1 MRKYF
6 RSLFILAILIPAYC
20 TALAQAPSL
29 NFTRTQTYDVRHYI
43 IRLSFDR
50 KNETIF
56 GDTTVQL
63 SPLADGFSS
72 FELDAVGMRFEKVIL
87 EPDGSELRFK
97 TARDKILVS
106 LSGARKAG
114 DIISVRLKYSA
125 SSPKRGLH
133 FVDEKRQNGEV
144 QYPAQIWTDSEPDEA
159 RYWFPSFDSPNDKA
173 TSEQYI
179 TAEKTETVIGNG
191 ELVDNRQNP
200 DGTLTWHYTMP
211 LPHSTYVT
219 SFVVG
224 SYARVEEKYKNIPL
238 HFYLFPGKEPMA
250 APIFGKT
257 KDLIK
262 IFEDATGVAY
272 PFGKYDQI
280 VVSDFKDGGMENIT
294 ATIISDTEI
303 SFLIFKQ
310 PALDDLVAHELAH
323 SWFGNLVTCRNW
335 AELWLNEGLAT
346 YMEAVFREKVYG
358 RDNYISKVRNDAL
371 EYMVQENSTRD
382 RQGLYNRRAGDVD
395 AVFQNPETT
404 YNKGGAVIHTLR
416 ETIGDAAFWKGI
428 NIYLNRFKFGNVESA
443 DLQKVME
450 EASGQDLGWFFSQW
464 VYGVGYPKLDVEQ
477 SYDTNTQELKVTIA
491 QVQKGDSLI
500 PQAFILPLN
509 IEFRTGDDVRKE
521 PVRITKRLETFIF
534 KVEKMPSSIELD
546 KEEKIPAKSL
556 KIHPLILIQ

>member
-1 MRKYF
+1 MRKYGRF
-6 RSLFILAILIPAYC
+6 LFSLIILLSGLCAAS
-20 TALAQAPSL
+20 AQAPSL

-50 KNETIF
+50 KNEKIF

-63 SPLADGFSS
+63 SPLADGFNA
-72 FELDAVGMRFEKVIL
+72 FELDAAGMRFDKVTL
-87 EPDGSELRFK
+87 EPDGTELRFK
-97 TARDKILVS
+97 TAADKVLVS
-106 LSGARKAG
+106 LPGGQPAG
-114 DIISVRLKYSA
+114 NIISVRLRYSA
-125 SSPKRGLH
+125 APKRGLH
-133 FVDEKRQNGEV
+133 FVGEKRQNGEV

-173 TSEQYI
+173 TSEQFI
-179 TAEKTETVIGNG
+179 TAGKTETVIGNG
-191 ELVDNRQNP
+191 ELVDKKENP
-200 DGTLTWHYTMP
+200 DGTLTWHYNMP
-211 LPHSTYVT
+211 LPHSTYLT

-224 SYARVEEKYKNIPL
+224 SYTRVDEKYKNIPL
-238 HFYLFPGKEPMA
+238 GFYVFPGREPMA
-250 APIFGKT
+250 GPVFGKT
-257 KDLIK
+257 KDLLK

-272 PFGKYDQI
+272 PFNKYEQV

-358 RDNYISKVRNDAL
+358 RDDYISKIRNDAL
-371 EYMVQENSTRD
+371 EYMVQENSAKD

-395 AVFQNPETT
+395 AVFQNPATI

-416 ETIGDAAFWKGI
+416 GTIGDAAFWKGI
-428 NIYLNRFKFGNVESA
+428 NIYLNRYKFGNVESA

-450 EASGQDLGWFFSQW
+450 EASGQDLAWFFSQW
-464 VYGVGYPKLDVEQ
+464 VYGVGYPKLDIEQ

-491 QVQKGDSLI
+491 QVQKGDNLT
-500 PQAFILPLN
+500 PQAFILPVN
-509 IEFRTGDDVRKE
+509 IEFRSGESIRKE
-521 PVRITKRLETFIF
+521 PVRITKRLETFVF
-534 KVEKMPSSIELD
+534 KADKMPSSVEID
-546 KEEKIPAKSL
+546 KEEKIPAKSI

>member
-1 MRKYF
+1 MRRYF
-6 RSLFILAILIPAYC
+6 RSLFILAFLIPAYC
-20 TALAQAPSL
+20 AAFAQAPSL
-29 NFTRTQTYDVRHYI
+29 NFNRAQTYDVRHYI

-50 KNETIF
+50 KNEKIF

-63 SPLADGFSS
+63 SPLTDGFNA
-72 FELDAVGMRFEKVIL
+72 FELDAAGMRFEKVTL
-87 EPDGSELRFK
+87 EPDGTELRFK
-97 TARDKILVS
+97 PAGDKVLVS
-106 LSGARKAG
+106 LPGGQPAG
-114 DIISVRLKYSA
+114 NIISVRLKYSA
-125 SSPKRGLH
+125 SPKRGLH

-144 QYPAQIWTDSEPDEA
+144 RNPAQIWTDSEPDEA

-173 TSEQYI
+173 TSEQFI
-179 TAEKTETVIGNG
+179 TAEKTQTVIGNG
-191 ELVDNRQNP
+191 ELAGKKENP
-200 DGTLTWHYTMP
+200 DGTLTWHYDMP
-211 LPHSTYVT
+211 LPHSTYLT

-224 SYARVEEKYKNIPL
+224 SYTRVDEKYKNIPL
-238 HFYLFPGKEPMA
+238 GFYLYPGREPMA
-250 APIFGKT
+250 GPVFGKT
-257 KDLIK
+257 KDLLK
-262 IFEDATGVAY
+262 IFEEATGVAY
-272 PFGKYDQI
+272 PFNKYEQV

-358 RDNYISKVRNDAL
+358 REDYISKIRNDAL
-371 EYMVQENSTRD
+371 EYMVQENSAKV

-395 AVFQNPETT
+395 AVFQNPGTI

-428 NIYLNRFKFGNVESA
+428 NIYLNRYKFGNIESS
-443 DLQKVME
+443 DLRAVME
-450 EASGQDLGWFFSQW
+450 EASGQNLAWFFSQW
-464 VYGVGYPKLDVEQ
+464 VYGVGYPKLNIEQ
-477 SYDTNTQELKVTIA
+477 SYDTNTQELKVTVA
-491 QVQKGDSLI
+491 QTQKGDLT
-500 PQAFILPLN
+500 PEAFILPVN
-509 IEFRTGDDVRKE
+509 IEFRSGGDIRRE
-521 PVRITKRLETFIF
+521 PVRITKRLETFVF
-534 KVEKMPSSIELD
+534 KADKMPSSVEID